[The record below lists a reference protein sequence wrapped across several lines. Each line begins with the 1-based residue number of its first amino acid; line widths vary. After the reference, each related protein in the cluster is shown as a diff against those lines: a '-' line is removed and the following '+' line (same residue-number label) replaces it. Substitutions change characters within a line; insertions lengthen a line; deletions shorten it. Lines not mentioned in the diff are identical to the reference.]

1 MIHLGKLLKTQ
12 DADLRKKDRDIRRL
26 QDANQHLE
34 RENRDMHKFLADYG
48 APAAT
53 RAPLVPHA
61 ATSLPSSAAA
71 AMVLIPLSV
80 APCRLAVGRPILQQ
94 DFQPEQCELQPRL
107 QAFDAGA
114 YNGSGQPRVRL
125 GRASRYGGGAAG
137 GDRAQR
143 DCRDGERRGRPT
155 ARRLARLRARAAH
168 RDALVLAGRAAVG
181 RRAGTRLRPAGHRC
195 VPSRRARRFLP
206 VRAQGRLP
214 GGRALLA
221 LR

>member
-1 MIHLGKLLKTQ
+1 MVAYNKPLAVPPLVPRSNPELDKMDDALTEALTEMQPLPPSSSPGTPSHEQAVAVDAPVVTDGAPATAQVILLGRLLKTQ

-94 DFQPEQCELQPRL
+94 DFQHEQCELQPRL
-107 QAFDAGA
+107 
-114 YNGSGQPRVRL
+114 PRL
-125 GRASRYGGGAAG
+125 MN
-137 GDRAQR
+137 
-143 DCRDGERRGRPT
+143 
-155 ARRLARLRARAAH
+155 RRL
-168 RDALVLAGRAAVG
+168 VVE
-181 RRAGTRLRPAGHRC
+181 
-195 VPSRRARRFLP
+195 
-206 VRAQGRLP
+206 
-214 GGRALLA
+214 
-221 LR
+221 